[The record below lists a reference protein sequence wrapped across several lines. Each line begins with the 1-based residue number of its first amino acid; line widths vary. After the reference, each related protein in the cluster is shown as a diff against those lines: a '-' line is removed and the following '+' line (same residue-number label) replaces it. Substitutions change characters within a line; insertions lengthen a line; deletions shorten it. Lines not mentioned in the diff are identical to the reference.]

1 MAKSVKS
8 NSENIT
14 LQEKCFSSSDFTTAN
29 HCITRG
35 DDIPMWWK
43 VEETPSFTYREYKKN
58 KKRKENQLKQLEIYL
73 ARAQQER
80 KDYEDRLKKEEEN
93 YQIEL
98 KDKDEAYKARAKK
111 YELELMLE
119 AEEREKKL
127 LEELERVKAQARE
140 EALLHEVERN
150 RRLEEDRRYKL
161 EQRKKTLEEKARLE
175 KERIETEAE
184 EARIKAQIEVE
195 KEKKR
200 IERREKSA
208 KIKEIKLQA
217 ERREAEEIN
226 AEKLKKAQ
234 LEAERER
241 QEQLRLDEELRLE
254 QERVE
259 KEIAERERVKVE
271 HKKEIEKNRMEQ
283 ERVATLKAEAEK
295 KTIAQLKRAHKVK
308 DIEFLYPKI
317 DLTDKK
323 DFLLVAKRLCLKSR
337 SGETLS
343 KEYDFEFKSGLVYLV
358 GCNSASINDLS
369 MIFSRDHEYITS
381 GGLKVG
387 NIHFHEIKRRDYQ
400 EAIVDEAYI
409 VPYAIEDY
417 IPSGSVKKYLDGVVG
432 IESFDKARAILK
444 RFGLNSDKVLRSSFN
459 KLTIQEVTKVMITCA
474 LTTSRRVV
482 VMFEPKRV
490 LDTASVHILNALLDD
505 KAKQENKGLILVVRE
520 GGKK

>member
-1 MAKSVKS
+1 MAKVTKSEKESVA
-8 NSENIT
+8 
-14 LQEKCFSSSDFTTAN
+14 LQEKCFSPSDFTTPS
-29 HCITRG
+29 HCITKG

-43 VEETPSFTYREYKKN
+43 IEESPSLTYREYKKN

-73 ARAQQER
+73 ARVQQER
-80 KDYEDRLKKEEEN
+80 KEYEERLKKEEEN
-93 YQIEL
+93 YQLEL

-127 LEELERVKAQARE
+127 LEELERVRVQARQ

-150 RRLEEDRRYKL
+150 RRLEEDRRYKS
-161 EQRKKTLEEKARLE
+161 EQRKKTIEEKARIE

-184 EARIKAQIEVE
+184 EARIKAQIEAE

-208 KIKEIKLQA
+208 KIKEIKIEA

-226 AEKLKKAQ
+226 AEKLRKAQ

-241 QEQLRLDEELRLE
+241 LEQQRLDEELRLE

-271 HKKEIEKNRMEQ
+271 HKKEVEKNRLEQ
-283 ERVATLKAEAEK
+283 ERIESLKAEAEK
-295 KTIAQLKRAHKVK
+295 KKVGQLKRAHKIR
-308 DIEFLYPKI
+308 DIEFVYPKI

-323 DFLLVAKRLCLKSR
+323 DFLLVAKKLCLKSR
-337 SGETLS
+337 SGEIMS
-343 KEYDFEFKSGLVYLV
+343 KVYDFEFTSGVAHLD
-358 GCNSASINDLS
+358 GGNSESLNDLS
-369 MIFSRDHEYITS
+369 EIFVRDHEYLTS

-387 NIHFHEIKRRDYQ
+387 NIYAHEIKRRDYQ
-400 EAIVDEAYI
+400 EAILDEAYI

-417 IPSGSVKKYLDGVVG
+417 IPSGSVKKYLDARVGV
-432 IESFDKARAILK
+432 ESFDKLRGILT
-444 RFGLNSDKVLRSSFN
+444 RFGINADKVLKSSFS
-459 KLTIQEVTKVMITCA
+459 KLSTQEVAKVMITCA

-482 VMFEPKRV
+482 VLFEPERV
-490 LDTASVHILNALLDD
+490 LDMVSVHVLRSLIE
-505 KAKQENKGLILVVRE
+505 AKEKEENKGLILVVRE